1 MWLRL
6 LPEVVRSLARIEERL
21 TRVEEQLREV
31 SGMLLPLVAEDAEN
45 RRRLWRLR
53 ESPEYE
59 LAFSEEEPLV
69 SVAIATYDRPRL
81 LRERVLPSVLGQTY
95 RNLDVIVVGDHA
107 AEEVAEAVAA
117 FDDPRLRYRNLT
129 QRIVVGDD
137 PERHWYVASTMAR
150 NEAFRMARGRWLVS
164 FDDDDLMYPD
174 HVRTLL
180 DEARSRRLEVAYG
193 RLRTV
198 LSDGSTFE
206 LGDFPPRRE
215 QFGWQGAVYHAGLR
229 FFERELVAAA
239 LQTPGD
245 WFLLERML
253 RAGVRF
259 GMSPTLV
266 CDYFPSRG

>member
-1 MWLRL
+1 M
-6 LPEVVRSLARIEERL
+6 EA
-21 TRVEEQLREV
+21 QLGEAT
-31 SGMLLPLVAEDAEN
+31 SMLHALVAEDAEN
-45 RRRLWRLR
+45 RRRLWDLR

-59 LAFSEEEPLV
+59 QAFSEAEPLV
-69 SVAIATYDRPRL
+69 SVAIATYDRPQL
-81 LRERVLPSVLGQTY
+81 LRDRVLPSVLGQTY
-95 RNLDVIVVGDHA
+95 ANLEVIVVGDHA
-107 AEEVAEAVAA
+107 GPEVEDAVAS
-117 FDDPRLRYRNLT
+117 FGDPRLRYRNLS
-129 QRIVVGDD
+129 QRIVVGGD
-137 PERHWYVASTMAR
+137 PEQHWYVASTMAR

-164 FDDDDLMYPD
+164 FDDDDLMYAD

-180 DEARSRRLEVAYG
+180 DAARARRVEVAYG

-198 LSDGSTFE
+198 LGDGSSFE

-215 QFGWQGAVYHAGLR
+215 QFGWQGAVFHSGLR

-239 LQTPGD
+239 LKVPGD

-259 GMSPTLV
+259 GMSPEVV